1 MNESENVVDILA
13 KKYTFV
19 HTNVTLDS
27 IVNDSKD
34 SVIYSFFPENKIIQ
48 RPTNPIYLPVST
60 NSIWEFYIKLTD
72 QNNNLLDIRKI
83 LYY

>member
-34 SVIYSFFPENKIIQ
+34 SVITLSFQKI
-48 RPTNPIYLPVST
+48 
-60 NSIWEFYIKLTD
+60 K
-72 QNNNLLDIRKI
+72 
-83 LYY
+83 